1 MRGKSQQT
9 SSTQS
14 LVSLGQSNLHEFY
27 IGICILMWLL
37 ATALI
42 VRIGDF
48 LIMEFAE
55 EFNDSNFWLA
65 VLVGRD
71 CWLIRWCWMW
81 RFVVAAAVWF
91 KAMEE
96 IDDTKNEMWIEI
108 ECGFWLLVYS
118 METILRYRHWQVDH
132 SNSTG
137 RILVYLLFEIRICQI
152 GYYKKKS
159 RSWKQ

>member
-27 IGICILMWLL
+27 IGSCILMWLL

-71 CWLIRWCWMW
+71 CWLIRWCWMCNGLLLQRQCDSKPW
-81 RFVVAAAVWF
+81 KRLMIQRMKCESKLSAAF
-91 KAMEE
+91 G
-96 IDDTKNEMWIEI
+96 
-108 ECGFWLLVYS
+108 CLS
-118 METILRYRHWQVDH
+118 IL
-132 SNSTG
+132 
-137 RILVYLLFEIRICQI
+137 
-152 GYYKKKS
+152 
-159 RSWKQ
+159 WKQYWDIAIDRSTIPTLRVEYWFIFCSKL